1 MPRKTINPEGLFDS
15 RKYGFSQIAIGEG
28 RRVVTISGQV
38 GWDKDERIV
47 SADLKQQTMQALQ
60 NLKYAMEAAGG
71 SLDDV
76 LLLHIYIV
84 ESVMTK
90 DLAVRESLQA
100 FFPVGPPATSWIGV
114 PRLSVP
120 DFLVE
125 IEAIG
130 VLP

>member
-1 MPRKTINPEGLFDS
+1 GS
-15 RKYGFSQIAIGEG
+15 RI
-28 RRVVTISGQV
+28 VTISGQV

-47 SADLKQQTMQALQ
+47 GADLKQQTMQALE
-60 NLKYAMEAAGG
+60 NLQLAMQAAGG

-84 ESVMTK
+84 ESVMAR
-90 DLAVRESLQA
+90 DSAIREGLQA
-100 FFPVGPPATSWIGV
+100 FFPVAPPATSWIGV
-114 PRLSVP
+114 ARLSVP

>member
-1 MPRKTINPEGLFDS
+1 VPRNTIQPDGLFDS
-15 RKYGFSQIAIGEG
+15 RKYGFSQIAVGEG
-28 RRVVTISGQV
+28 SRVVTISGQV
-38 GWDKDERIV
+38 GWDKDERV
-47 SADLKQQTMQALQ
+47 VGADLKQQTMLALQ

-90 DLAVRESLQA
+90 DTAVRDCLQTV
-100 FFPVGPPATSWIGV
+100 FPDAPPATSWIGV
-114 PRLSVP
+114 SRLSAP